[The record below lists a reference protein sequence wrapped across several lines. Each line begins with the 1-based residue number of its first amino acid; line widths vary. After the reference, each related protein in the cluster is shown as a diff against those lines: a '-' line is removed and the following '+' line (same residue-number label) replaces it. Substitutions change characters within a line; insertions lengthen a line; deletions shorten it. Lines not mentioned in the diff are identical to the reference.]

1 MREGSPLANNHLA
14 SELRKKGRRGQA
26 PTHTL
31 LPTTASRAAPARR
44 QPPPLISPLWQ
55 GRRRE
60 KEKGVGSSRTI
71 SDLRNL
77 KQLNVN
83 FGFEHAKR
91 DNPPYARL

>member
-26 PTHTL
+26 PTHTS
-31 LPTTASRAAPARR
+31 LPTTASRAAPARC

-60 KEKGVGSSRTI
+60 KEKGVGSSWAR
-71 SDLRNL
+71 DLRNL